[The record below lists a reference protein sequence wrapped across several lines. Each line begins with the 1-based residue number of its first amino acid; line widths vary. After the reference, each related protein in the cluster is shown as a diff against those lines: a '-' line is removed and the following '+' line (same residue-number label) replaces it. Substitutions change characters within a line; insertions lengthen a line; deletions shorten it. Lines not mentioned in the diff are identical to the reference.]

1 MITKSMQDDN
11 STLHKIAPYAIGFVL
26 GGLTTY
32 IALTVIGV
40 YTIENLPPASTT
52 STSGIS
58 EVNLKVSDVYVQAGT
73 VVTLTATVIN
83 NGKPAAYQP
92 VEFYSNG
99 VLGGTAMTSSTGE
112 AVMEYSIPT
121 AGTYSIYA
129 DSMGLK
135 SNTVQVVVS

>member
-1 MITKSMQDDN
+1 MQDDN
-11 STLHKIAPYAIGFVL
+11 STIHKIAPYAIGFVL

-40 YTIENLPPASTT
+40 YTVENIEKS
-52 STSGIS
+52 STSSTVS
-58 EVNLKVSDVYVQAGT
+58 EVNLKVSDIYVHAGT

-99 VLGGTAMTSSTGE
+99 VLGGRSMTSSTGE
-112 AVMEYSIPT
+112 AVMEYQINNP
-121 AGTYSIYA
+121 GTYDIYA
-129 DSMGLK
+129 DSMGIK

>member
-1 MITKSMQDDN
+1 MLDDN

-26 GGLTTY
+26 GGITTY
-32 IALTVIGV
+32 II
-40 YTIENLPPASTT
+40 LPYILAHPIASPQLSPASTT
-52 STSGIS
+52 STNGIS

>member
-1 MITKSMQDDN
+1 MQDDN
-11 STLHKIAPYAIGFVL
+11 STIHKIAPYAIGFVL

-32 IALTVIGV
+32 IALTVIGI
-40 YTIENLPPASTT
+40 YTVENIEKS
-52 STSGIS
+52 STSSTVS
-58 EVNLKVSDVYVQAGT
+58 EVNLKVSDIYVHAGT

-99 VLGGTAMTSSTGE
+99 VLGGRSMTSSTGE
-112 AVMEYSIPT
+112 AVMEYQINTP
-121 AGTYSIYA
+121 GTYDIYA
-129 DSMGLK
+129 DSMGIK

>member
-1 MITKSMQDDN
+1 MQDDN

-40 YTIENLPPASTT
+40 YTIENLPPSAPP
-52 STSGIS
+52 SGTVS
-58 EVNLKVSDVYVQAGT
+58 EVNLKVSDIYVQTGT

-83 NGKPAAYQP
+83 NGKPATYQP

-99 VLGGTAMTSSTGE
+99 VFGGTAMTSSTGE
-112 AVMEYSIPT
+112 AVMEYPIPK